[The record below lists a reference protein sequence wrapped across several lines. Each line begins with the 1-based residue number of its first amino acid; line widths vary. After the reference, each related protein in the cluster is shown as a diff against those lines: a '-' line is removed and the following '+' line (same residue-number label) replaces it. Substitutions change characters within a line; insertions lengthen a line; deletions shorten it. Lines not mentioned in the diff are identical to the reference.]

1 MKTKTKTKR
10 YRTISEIS
18 DLLNI
23 NQHVI
28 RYWDAKF
35 DGISIRLKDNKQRLF
50 NDVNINKIREIKS
63 ILYDGGKNNYPLSM
77 AKKLLKKDNN
87 KINNLKDLHEKTINI
102 DELRIVSLNLK
113 KILENT

>member
-1 MKTKTKTKR
+1 MKTKTKR
-10 YRTISEIS
+10 YRTISEVS

-50 NDVNINKIREIKS
+50 NDVNINKIRELKN

-87 KINNLKDLHEKTINI
+87 KINKLKDLPKKTINI
-102 DELRIVSLNLK
+102 DELRIVSLSLK
-113 KILENT
+113 KILKNT